1 MPGCWEYQQ
10 NSLKSCTCA
19 ALDITPLNAGQANKQ
34 KQTLPNKASL
44 TRQISY
50 YDIYLVFN

>member
-1 MPGCWEYQQ
+1 MPDSWEYQQ

-50 YDIYLVFN
+50 DGYLVFN